1 MLAAPARIL
10 AGGIALACLTVLITA
25 YLLEP
30 SARGMGSH
38 TRLGLPPCGWLAMFG
53 KPCITC
59 GYTTTFAWTAKG
71 AFVTAFKNQPAAMLL
86 CVVTAMTAWL
96 AGYAAVTGSRVDR
109 IAVSI
114 FKPAVLWGIAGVVL
128 VSWGYRVITFVQ

>member
-1 MLAAPARIL
+1 MLSGSARIFS
-10 AGGIALACLTVLITA
+10 GVIALACLAVLVTA

-30 SARGMGSH
+30 SSRGMGSH

-71 AFVTAFKNQPAAMLL
+71 AFVTAFRNQPAAFFV
-86 CVVTAMTAWL
+86 CIGTAATFWLTAF
-96 AGYAAVTGSRVDR
+96 AAVTGARIDRV
-109 IAVSI
+109 VSAT
-114 FKPAVLWGIAGVVL
+114 FRPWVLWMMGGVVVAAWL
-128 VSWGYRVITFVQ
+128 YKVAMHT

>member
-1 MLAAPARIL
+1 MLSRSARIFS
-10 AGGIALACLTVLITA
+10 AVIALVCLAVLVTA

-38 TRLGLPPCGWLAMFG
+38 TRLGLPACGWLAMFG

-71 AFVTAFKNQPAAMLL
+71 EFVTAIRNQPAAF
-86 CVVTAMTAWL
+86 
-96 AGYAAVTGSRVDR
+96 AAVTGARIDRV
-109 IAVSI
+109 VSAT
-114 FKPAVLWGIAGVVL
+114 FRPWVLWTMGGVV
-128 VSWGYRVITFVQ
+128 VAAWMYKVAMHT